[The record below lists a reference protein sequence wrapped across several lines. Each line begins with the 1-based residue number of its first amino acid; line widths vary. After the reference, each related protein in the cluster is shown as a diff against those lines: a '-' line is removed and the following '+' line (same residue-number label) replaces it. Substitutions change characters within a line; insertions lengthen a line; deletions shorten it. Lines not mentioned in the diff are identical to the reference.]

1 LETATRIRNFLL
13 ESVLAGMR
21 TDAFTDDDSFLE
33 NGIIDSTGILELIGF
48 IEEEF
53 GIEVRDEDLVPD
65 NFDSIS
71 KLCRYIAARNGNA
84 ASRPATGHHAAP

>member
-1 LETATRIRNFLL
+1 
-13 ESVLAGMR
+13 MR

-71 KLCRYIAARNGNA
+71 RLCRYIAARNGNA
-84 ASRPATGHHAAP
+84 ASPPATGHHAAP